1 MKEYKCLN
9 EQIISNG
16 RYSIV
21 PIRFEDRKLIMK
33 WRNEQIYHLR
43 QAKPLTK
50 EKQDWYFNNV
60 VVKLFEQEQPGQILF
75 SFLKED
81 KCIGYGGLV
90 HINWIDKNA
99 EVSFIMNTN
108 LEKEFFEFHWVT
120 YLNLIEDVAYNQ
132 LNLKKIFTYAYDIR
146 PHLFKAVEKAGFKK
160 EASLIDHCKIQG
172 IFYDV
177 IIHSKFNKNIN
188 FRKLKQSDLDLTF
201 QWTNETET
209 RENSFFSEKISID
222 EHKNWFNRKIAD
234 PNLLYFVTENL
245 DEPIGLLRFDEMNDY
260 FIIGI
265 NVASNYRRKGFGKI
279 ILENG
284 IKLFNQISKKTI
296 YAFIMP
302 ENIPSIKAFESS
314 GFVFESKT
322 IINNKQALKY
332 KWC

>member
-9 EQIISNG
+9 EQIISIG

-33 WRNEQIYHLR
+33 WRNEQIFHLR
-43 QAKPLTK
+43 QNKVLTK
-50 EKQDWYFNNV
+50 KDQDQYFENTV
-60 VVKLFEQEQPGQILF
+60 SKLFSQTQPQQILF
-75 SFLKED
+75 SYLD
-81 KCIGYGGLV
+81 KDICIGYGGLV

-99 EVSFIMNTN
+99 EVSFIMDTN
-108 LEKEFFEFHWVT
+108 LEKEYFEFHWVT
-120 YLNLIEDVAYNQ
+120 YLNLIEDVAFKQ

-146 PHLFKAVEKAGFKK
+146 PHLFKAVEKSGFKK

-172 IFYDV
+172 HFFDV
-177 IIHSKFNKNIN
+177 IIHSKFNKSVK

-201 QWTNETET
+201 QWTNETVA

-222 EHKNWFNRKIAD
+222 EHKNWFNRKISD
-234 PNLLYFVTENL
+234 PNLLYFVIENL
-245 DEPIGLLRFDEMNDY
+245 DEPIGLLRFDDINDY
-260 FIIGI
+260 FTIGI
-265 NVASNYRRKGFGKI
+265 TVASKYRRKGFGKI

-284 IKLFNQISKKTI
+284 IKLFSHISKKPI

-322 IINNKQALKY
+322 LINKKQALKY
-332 KWC
+332 KWN